1 MKKIIFGLVF
11 VILAVALAGGIYVYV
26 TYENTTE
33 DSIPP
38 LYAEVFGQDMTPV
51 NTTWYTPTFM
61 EYLYK
66 DFAITEEKPAPI
78 PVQAPM
84 DAGLVYPTGYTT
96 SLKVTKDDVVVFEGD
111 AETFSQE
118 VLTETGVYTIQ
129 ITSEKPQADGEAYGV
144 FVFEVDIEWT
154 PEPELETMVLFGD
167 NVLQQGDIFVV
178 QVLDAPE
185 DVVPTAETDMGQVV
199 FTPMDRAQSFSAV
212 IAVGHDRAVGE
223 YPMTVTVGTQ
233 EFSQTV
239 TVEAFDFLQQNLEID
254 TSDPVISE
262 ANSAEAYE
270 QYRQTIPPLW
280 ETYDEEKYWDG
291 EFIWPAEGRITSEY
305 GVQRITNGDASTLRT
320 HAALDIANAEGTPI
334 IAPGAG
340 RVVFADVLLNTGGTI
355 VIEHGGGLKS
365 YYYHLLEIDVVAGEM
380 VEQGQ
385 QIALMGTTGY
395 STGSHL
401 HFEMRIFEETISPT
415 MLFTSD
421 AGAYSL
427 PDVAIEGAV
436 E

>member
-1 MKKIIFGLVF
+1 MKKIIFGFVFILLV
-11 VILAVALAGGIYVYV
+11 AVLSVGIFMYV
-26 TYENTTE
+26 TYETTTE

-38 LYAEVFGQDMTPV
+38 LYAEAFGQEMTTV
-51 NTTWYTPTFM
+51 NTTWHTPTVM
-61 EYLYK
+61 GYLYK
-66 DFAITEEKPAPI
+66 DFTITEEKTAAVS
-78 PVQAPM
+78 VQAPM
-84 DAGLVYPTGYTT
+84 DTGLVYPTGYTT
-96 SLKVTKDDVVVFEGD
+96 SLTVTKDDTVVFEGD
-111 AETFSQE
+111 AETFSQD
-118 VLTETGVYTIQ
+118 VMANAGIYTFNV
-129 ITSEKPQADGEAYGV
+129 TCEKPQTEGDAYGT
-144 FVFEVDIEWT
+144 FMFELDIEWT
-154 PEPELETMVLFGD
+154 PEPELETTVLFGD
-167 NVLQQGDIFVV
+167 EVLQQGDIFVV

-185 DVVPTAETDMGQVV
+185 NVVPVAETDMGQVV
-199 FTPMDRAQSFSAV
+199 FTPMDRPQSFSAV
-212 IAVGHDRAVGE
+212 VAVGHDRAVGE
-223 YPMTVTVGTQ
+223 YPVTVTVGTQ

-280 ETYDEEKYWDG
+280 ETYDEERYWDG
-291 EFIWPAEGRITSEY
+291 AFIWPAEGRITSEY

-365 YYYHLLEIDVVAGEM
+365 YYYHLFEIDVVAGEM

-385 QIALMGTTGY
+385 QIGLMGTTGY

-401 HFEMRIFEETISPT
+401 HFEMRIFEETVSPT
-415 MLFTSD
+415 MLFTD
-421 AGAYSL
+421 EAGAYSL
-427 PDVAIEGAV
+427 PDVAIEGVV